1 MKQSLIYLLLFA
13 LGVIL
18 ALWGHI
24 PDVLLK
30 DDISKWILYGL
41 LFFVGVQIGSGKNMF
56 TAVKRFGFKIALV
69 PVATTVG
76 TFAGAAL
83 TSLLLPERSL
93 IDCLSVGAGF
103 AYYSLSSILI
113 SEFRG
118 AELGTVA
125 LLANIM
131 RQFIVLVFTPWLV
144 KYFGKLSPICAGGA
158 TTMDTTLPMITKYSG
173 SDYVVVAL
181 FHGMVIDFSVP
192 LWVSFFLTL

>member
-1 MKQSLIYLLLFA
+1 MKQSLIYLLLFV
-13 LGVIL
+13 LGVVL

-56 TAVKRFGFKIALV
+56 TAVKRFGFRIALV

-83 TSLLLPERSL
+83 VSLLLPGRSL
-93 IDCLSVGAGF
+93 SDCLSVGAGF

-131 RQFIVLVFTPWLV
+131 REFIVLIFTPWMV

-158 TTMDTTLPMITKYSG
+158 TTMDTTLPVITRYSG